1 VNQRDVKVKG
11 SFSIVSFLKIF
22 VTMMHQRI
30 GIVFVAN
37 VCLPLEGDDMTD
49 AATLDDDDDEQPKQP
64 PESLRIACLIP
75 SATDICRALGL
86 SQYVVGITHECEAP
100 PAPDDSIGPAVRILT
115 EDKLPSTLS
124 QGEIHEI
131 VQENSSKHA
140 AAAAAACQ
148 RTQGADGTEDVEE
161 LPPSLYPIDRRAF
174 QEAAPTVVITQDL
187 CNVCAPSS
195 SSVEQALQ
203 SIQQEQQHH
212 DSSPSRRR
220 PTIVSLSPHSL
231 QDVLENIETVAA
243 ACGVPQRGIRL
254 RHTLQERLA
263 DVRRIVQQCQGET
276 ADAPTR
282 VLLLE
287 WLDPPFDGGHWIPD
301 MMRYAGLDMVH
312 VGGAA
317 TATAAED
324 SSSAAWKKSSQLT
337 WDLIEKSDP
346 DAVVVACCG
355 FDLDRNHRDA
365 VRAASNLAPLRA
377 SQHNNSVW
385 AVHGDLYFAR
395 PGPHLVEGVVI
406 LALCAHHRQQG
417 EGESNVA
424 QALRTLDWID
434 WTAIESAYRRV
445 TFDDTTATSAASIE
459 PPVMDVEDYATVHD
473 RACANRESF
482 YADPDTGYQVFT
494 EHAHLQRGKCCGSGC
509 RHCPYGH
516 ENLKDK
522 VGKIQQPAILTDDS
536 DALEMLSPQRHSHS
550 KVLFFSGGKDS
561 FLAIRAVVKQAQ
573 EWARSSPSPS
583 KGEPFGL
590 ILLTTFDATSRMIA
604 HQEMPVATAVRQ
616 AQRLGLMLVGVPM
629 HRASSESYVDRVRR
643 ALDLLEGK
651 RGFRV
656 SALVFGDLHLAHVV
670 EWRKQNMPQLG
681 PYRLEFPLYLER
693 YDSLLQDLHD
703 SGIQCV
709 VTASTV
715 DASVVQEG
723 DTYNNDLRR
732 RLADASMDVFG
743 ENGEF
748 HTEAQVWTVPR
759 NRALGLVQDE

>member
-1 VNQRDVKVKG
+1 MCRPKDRNLLRRKRLHA
-11 SFSIVSFLKIF
+11 F
-22 VTMMHQRI
+22 
-30 GIVFVAN
+30 
-37 VCLPLEGDDMTD
+37 EGDDMTD
-49 AATLDDDDDEQPKQP
+49 AATLDDDDDDEQPNQP

-86 SQYVVGITHECEAP
+86 SPYVVGITHECEAP
-100 PAPDDSIGPAVRILT
+100 PPAPDDSGGPTVRILT
-115 EDKLPSTLS
+115 EDKLPGTLS

-140 AAAAAACQ
+140 AAAAAAAACQ
-148 RTQGADGTEDVEE
+148 RAQKEQDVVE

-203 SIQQEQQHH
+203 HIQQEQQEQH

-243 ACGVPQRGIRL
+243 ACGVRPRGIRL

-276 ADAPTR
+276 ADEPTR

-301 MMRYAGLDMVH
+301 MMRYAGLDMVR

-317 TATAAED
+317 VTASAVVD
-324 SSSAAWKKSSQLT
+324 SSPAWKKSSQLT
-337 WDLIEKSDP
+337 WEQIEESDP

-395 PGPHLVEGVVI
+395 PGPYLVDGVVI

-417 EGESNVA
+417 EGDSNVA
-424 QALRTLDWID
+424 QALRALDWID

-445 TFDDTTATSAASIE
+445 TFDDPTATSASSTE
-459 PPVMDVEDYATVHD
+459 PPVTDVEDYATAHD

-494 EHAHLQRGKCCGSGC
+494 ERAHLQRGKCCGSGC

-522 VGKIQQPAILTDDS
+522 VGKIQQPAILTDNG
-536 DALEMLSPQRHSHS
+536 DALSLLSPQRHSHS
-550 KVLFFSGGKDS
+550 KVIFFSGGKDS

-573 EWARSSPSPS
+573 ELALSAAPS

-616 AQRLGLMLVGVPM
+616 AQHLGLMLVGVPM
-629 HRASSESYVDRVRR
+629 HRASSESYVDRIRR
-643 ALDLLEGK
+643 ALDLLEG
-651 RGFRV
+651 RHGIRV

-681 PYRLEFPLYLER
+681 PYRLEFPLYLES
-693 YDSLLQDLHD
+693 YDSLLHDLHD
-703 SGIQCV
+703 SGIRCV

-715 DASVVQEG
+715 DASVVQAG

-759 NRALGLVQDE
+759 NRALGLVQDEYSL

>member
-1 VNQRDVKVKG
+1 
-11 SFSIVSFLKIF
+11 
-22 VTMMHQRI
+22 MMLSADQRI

-37 VCLPLEGDDMTD
+37 VCLPFEGDDMTD
-49 AATLDDDDDEQPKQP
+49 AATLDDDYDEQAKHP

-75 SATDICRALGL
+75 SATDMCRALGL
-86 SQYVVGITHECEAP
+86 SQYVVGITHECELSP
-100 PAPDDSIGPAVRILT
+100 PAPDDSGGPAVRILT

-148 RTQGADGTEDVEE
+148 RTQGAAGDDVEM
-161 LPPSLYPIDRRAF
+161 PPSLYPIDRRAF
-174 QEAAPTVVITQDL
+174 QEAAPTLVITQDL

-203 SIQQEQQHH
+203 SIQQQQEQQQQQH
-212 DSSPSRRR
+212 DSSTSRRR

-231 QDVLENIETVAA
+231 QDVLGNIETVAA

-254 RHTLQERLA
+254 RETLEGRLA
-263 DVRRIVQQCQGET
+263 HVRRIVQECQGEV
-276 ADAPTR
+276 ADPTR

-301 MMRYAGLDMVH
+301 MMRYAGLDMVNA
-312 VGGAA
+312 GAA
-317 TATAAED
+317 TTASAADD

-337 WDLIEKSDP
+337 WDRIEKSDP

-365 VRAASNLAPLRA
+365 VRAASNLVPLRA
-377 SQHNNSVW
+377 SQQNNSVW

-395 PGPHLVEGVVI
+395 PGPYLVEGVVI
-406 LALCAHHRQQG
+406 LALCAHYQQQEQEQ
-417 EGESNVA
+417 EGDSNVV
-424 QALRTLDWID
+424 QALRKLDWID
-434 WTAIESAYRRV
+434 WTAIDSAYRRV
-445 TFDDTTATSAASIE
+445 TFDDPASTSATSNE
-459 PPVMDVEDYATVHD
+459 PPVTDVEDYATVHD
-473 RACANRESF
+473 RASANGESF
-482 YADPDTGYQVFT
+482 YADPATGYQVFT
-494 EHAHLQRGKCCGSGC
+494 EHAHRQRGKCCGSGC

-522 VGKIQQPAILTDDS
+522 VGKIQQPAILTDES
-536 DALEMLSPQRHSHS
+536 DALALLSPQRHSHS
-550 KVLFFSGGKDS
+550 KVIFFSGGKDS

-573 EWARSSPSPS
+573 ELARSSPSPA

-616 AQRLGLMLVGVPM
+616 AQHLGLMLVGVPM

-651 RGFRV
+651 RGIRV

-681 PYRLEFPLYLER
+681 PYRLEFPLYLES
-693 YDSLLQDLHD
+693 YESLLHDLHD

-759 NRALGLVQDE
+759 NRALGLVHDE